1 MNIHGLMD
9 EYLEMGKEEPSED
22 FLILF
27 FYFTQAL
34 AQERKTSLSFPS
46 PSIFK
51 THLHLYLSRTREE
64 MKEVP
69 LEGSHIL
76 SSVSHN
82 I

>member
-34 AQERKTSLSFPS
+34 AQERKASLSFSTPS
-46 PSIFK
+46 LLK
-51 THLHLYLSRTREE
+51 
-64 MKEVP
+64 
-69 LEGSHIL
+69 HICTFISAEL
-76 SSVSHN
+76 GKR
-82 I
+82 